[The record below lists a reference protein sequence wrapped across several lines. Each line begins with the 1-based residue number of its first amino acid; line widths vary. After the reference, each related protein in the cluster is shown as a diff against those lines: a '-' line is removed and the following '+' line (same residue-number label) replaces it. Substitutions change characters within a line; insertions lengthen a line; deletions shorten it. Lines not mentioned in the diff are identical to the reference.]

1 MATASQIFF
10 NSGKDIQETI
20 DELERLLCVSFTREE
35 EADLIYYT
43 HASLTLE
50 LILLD
55 DHGMDEDDVD
65 FETKKPLR
73 YTKYKY
79 KLKFVSLYRS
89 GDFFVEVRQTLAHY
103 AYYLMTT
110 RLGYQALLVEDLL
123 TFVAESPE
131 PAT

>member
-1 MATASQIFF
+1 MTRASEVFF
-10 NSGKDIQETI
+10 NSGKGVQETKAEI
-20 DELERLLCVSFTREE
+20 ERLLCVSFVLVPD
-35 EADLIYYT
+35 ADVECYT

-50 LILLD
+50 LLFLA
-55 DHGMDEDDVD
+55 DHGMDEDDID

-73 YTKYKY
+73 YTKYQH
-79 KLKFVSLYRS
+79 KLKFFSLYRT
-89 GDFFVEVRQTLAHY
+89 GDYFDEVRQTLAHY

>member
-10 NSGKDIQETI
+10 NSGKGTQETVT
-20 DELERLLCVSFTREE
+20 EVERLLCVSFTREE
-35 EADLIYYT
+35 EAGLVYYT

-79 KLKFVSLYRS
+79 KLKFISLYRS
-89 GDFFVEVRQTLAHY
+89 GDYFAEVRQTMAHY

-110 RLGYQALLVEDLL
+110 RLSYEALLVEDLL
-123 TFVAESPE
+123 TFVAESPD
-131 PAT
+131 PSA